1 MATDQP
7 PKVSICIP
15 AYNQIIYLDILL
27 RSIER
32 QTFTDY
38 EIILSD
44 DSTTD
49 NVQNLLNNFSFG
61 HKLTYTRNK
70 PSLGSPSNWNAAIS
84 KAKGEYIKIM
94 HHDDAFNSNTSLEEM
109 VNFIEANNYDYIF
122 TDTKVKNVRKPEE
135 SREHIIRK
143 LSKIIR
149 KPYLLFFG
157 NSIGSPSTLLLKR
170 KKFVQLKYDPAYI
183 WLVDIEYYI
192 RLFSISSKGNSI
204 PKPLILTHGSAEH
217 QLTSKILTNFP
228 LQAKEQAL
236 LYNQLSQKAPSFPE
250 FFMQV
255 YFVRLLF
262 KGKSCEKKVLLFFLR
277 PPLLVRIYFSVI
289 KLKPLYF
296 AYKILIQLLDMTRK
310 LFYDELIN

>member
-1 MATDQP
+1 MATDQL

-15 AYNQIIYLDILL
+15 TYNQIIYLDILL
-27 RSIER
+27 RSIEK

-84 KAKGEYIKIM
+84 KAKGEYVKIM
-94 HHDDAFNSNTSLEEM
+94 HHDDAFTSYTSLEEM

-122 TDTKVKNVRKPEE
+122 TDTKVNNVKKPEE
-135 SREHIIRK
+135 SREHTIRK

-170 KKFVQLKYDPAYI
+170 EKFAQLKYDSAYI
-183 WLVDIEYYI
+183 WLVDIEYYT

-204 PKPLILTHGSAEH
+204 PKPLIITHGSAEH

-228 LQAKEQAL
+228 LQAREQAL
-236 LYNQLSQKAPSFPE
+236 LYNQLSQEASSISE
-250 FFMQV
+250 FFMQI

-262 KGKSCEKKVLLFFLR
+262 KGKLNDKKILAIFSQ
-277 PPLLVRIYFSVI
+277 PPLPVRIYFSVI
-289 KLKPLYF
+289 KFKPLYF
-296 AYKILIQLLDMTRK
+296 ACKILTQLLDMTRK
-310 LFYDELIN
+310 LFL